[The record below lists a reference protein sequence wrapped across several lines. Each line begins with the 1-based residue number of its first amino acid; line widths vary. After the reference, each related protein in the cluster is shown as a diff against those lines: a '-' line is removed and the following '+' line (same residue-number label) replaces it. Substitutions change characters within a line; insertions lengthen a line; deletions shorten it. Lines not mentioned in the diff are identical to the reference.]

1 MSWLGEASGWRLA
14 GDKHFMERY
23 AALVVATEAERDRL
37 GGGEPNNLEA
47 KLLFAVKE
55 LVFRKIPAD
64 PMSKNYILGNTLGP
78 YFRAWRRAKFFQQ
91 YRLFYRFNSGK
102 KIIIY
107 SWFNDENTLRAYG
120 SKTDAY
126 KEFAKMLD
134 NGKPPTDFDEL
145 IDYLGK

>member
-1 MSWLGEASGWRLA
+1 MSWLGDASGWRLA

-23 AALVVATEAERDRL
+23 AALVVATEAERARL
-37 GGGEPNNLEA
+37 GEGDPNTLEA

-64 PMSKNYILGNTLGP
+64 PMNKNYVLGNTLGP

-91 YRLFYRFNSGK
+91 YRLFYRFHSGK

-134 NGKPPTDFDEL
+134 SGKPPTDFDEL
-145 IDYLGK
+145 ISYLGK